1 MKIWRSIR
9 FKYLLCLLAVS
20 ILPVLILFFY
30 ISNNNRNFYNS
41 QVETAS
47 SSEVLRITTRIN
59 ENYQDIRDL
68 ISSLIFSTYDDI
80 NCITSICEQ
89 EGIGKEI
96 TESQRLQNYR
106 MFKYVCG
113 NLLENASNADG
124 VYLFCENGHVYSYM
138 KNLYYGIE
146 KHYQEDA
153 WYQELTES
161 SAVEVA
167 GMAPLEQNVYGQGD
181 SCFLAARKFQNVRGD
196 TTAVLAVVCN
206 DSFFEDI
213 SRGDNLPWGSSLII
227 DGNGDLVYGK
237 AETDFLTEE
246 QLAKTSGVEEGIIHM
261 EDDMSR
267 AFVYGTLD
275 INDWKVVSAI
285 SFSSFYEFYM
295 ENSKMLYLLIA
306 LDLVFI
312 IVIVLWMERHS
323 IRPIVRL
330 SKAMETTAEQGL
342 IFHNEYEGRKDE
354 IGTLYAYYEKM
365 IDRINRLIKEKYQN
379 EIKTLKSRLRNLTSQ
394 INAHFIFN
402 TLENISCLAQIEGN
416 RQIVTMSKSLGD
428 MLRYSMDFEGDVIR
442 LEKEIYHIQQYLNI
456 QEVRFGNEISL
467 KLELEEGTRE
477 RKVMKFM
484 LQPIVE
490 NAIEHGMA
498 GKEFPWSIAIR
509 SYCKDKELYI
519 EVADNGVG
527 MDADTLEKVRRRIYE
542 PQEVEEELRCF
553 NIGLVNI
560 HERIQLIFSK
570 DYGLSIDSKEHVGTT
585 VTIHI
590 PWI

>member
-1 MKIWRSIR
+1 MKVLRSIR
-9 FKYLLCLLAVS
+9 FKYFLCLLAISV
-20 ILPVLILFFY
+20 LPVLFLFFY
-30 ISNNNRNFYNS
+30 ISQNNRKFYNS

-47 SSEVLRITTRIN
+47 ASEVLRITTRIN
-59 ENYQDIRDL
+59 ENYQDIRNL

-89 EGIGKEI
+89 EAEGKSI

-146 KHYQEDA
+146 RHYQEDS
-153 WYQELTES
+153 WYQELKENST
-161 SAVEVA
+161 VEFA
-167 GMAPLEQNVYGQGD
+167 GMAPLDRNVYGQGD
-181 SCFLAARKFQNVRGD
+181 SCFLAARKFQNIRGD
-196 TTAVLAVVCN
+196 ATAILAVVCS
-206 DSFFEDI
+206 DAFFEDI
-213 SRGDNLPWGSSLII
+213 SRGENLPWGSSLII
-227 DGNGDLVYGK
+227 DGKGTLVYGEE
-237 AETDFLTEE
+237 ADIFTEE
-246 QLAKTSGVEEGIIHM
+246 QLARTYDTEEGIIHVD
-261 EDDMSR
+261 DDMTR

-275 INDWKVVSAI
+275 INDWKVVSAV
-285 SFSSFYEFYM
+285 SFMSFYENYM
-295 ENSKMLYLLIA
+295 QNSQILYVLIFV
-306 LDLVFI
+306 DLVFVM
-312 IVIVLWMERHS
+312 VIVFWMERHS

-330 SKAMETTAEQGL
+330 SKVMETTAESGL
-342 IFHNEYEGRKDE
+342 VFHNEYKGRRDE
-354 IGTLYAYYEKM
+354 IGTLYSYYDKL
-365 IDRINRLIKEKYQN
+365 ISQINRLIREKYQN
-379 EIKTLKSRLRNLTSQ
+379 EIKILKSRLRNLTSQ

-416 RQIVTMSKSLGD
+416 KQIVTMSKSLGD
-428 MLRYSMDFEGDVIR
+428 MLRYSMDFEGDLIR
-442 LEKEIYHIQQYLNI
+442 LEKEISHIQQYLNI

-467 KLELEEGTRE
+467 VLDLEKDTCR

-498 GKEFPWSIAIR
+498 GKDFPWIITIR
-509 SYCKDKELYI
+509 TRLQNGDLYI
-519 EVADNGVG
+519 DVEDNGIG
-527 MDADTLEKVRRRIYE
+527 MDKQTLERVRRRIYE
-542 PQEVEEELRCF
+542 PQDVEEELRCF

-560 HERIQLIFSK
+560 HERIQLIFS
-570 DYGLSIDSKEHVGTT
+570 DSYGLEIESRPNEGTR
-585 VTIHI
+585 VTLHI